1 MQFDDEIRMVR
12 DYDAGTGLVE
22 GAIVQ
27 VAGSP
32 GDGQVTPGMAETLCG
47 PAADGDGPYAVK
59 IQDEDDG
66 VESTDEEE

>member
-1 MQFDDEIRMVR
+1 MKFGDEIRMVR
-12 DYDAGTGLVE
+12 DYDAGAGLVE
-22 GAIVQ
+22 GAVIR

-59 IQDEDDG
+59 VQDEDDE
-66 VESTDEEE
+66 VELTDDEE